1 MRRKAHFFNRRYIV
15 FAGLIWEL
23 PLFQMWFSF
32 WNFRLNRDE
41 TIFFSISTIILNRAN
56 HTWKY
61 HNLAQLFF
69 FECVL
74 CIFHSSS
81 STLLFL
87 LLILCLCLF
96 SFLYL
101 FAQFANATFSLIQT
115 IMICINNAPIC
126 DSASDNCLTNNKINS
141 APFEIHNVQSKSNY
155 IHLNQSNQIIFYQV
169 KFKERSQ
176 SNSKCNTTWK
186 YA

>member
-1 MRRKAHFFNRRYIV
+1 M
-15 FAGLIWEL
+15 
-23 PLFQMWFSF
+23 
-32 WNFRLNRDE
+32 
-41 TIFFSISTIILNRAN
+41 
-56 HTWKY
+56 
-61 HNLAQLFF
+61 
-69 FECVL
+69 CVL

-176 SNSKCNTTWK
+176 SNSKMQHNMEIRIEKSAAHFCFFFVIFFFCCAGLFISIGK
-186 YA
+186 FR

>member
-1 MRRKAHFFNRRYIV
+1 MKISQSGSVVFFCV
-15 FAGLIWEL
+15 F
-23 PLFQMWFSF
+23 
-32 WNFRLNRDE
+32 
-41 TIFFSISTIILNRAN
+41 
-56 HTWKY
+56 
-61 HNLAQLFF
+61 
-69 FECVL
+69 VL
-74 CIFHSSS
+74 CIFHSSSS

-141 APFEIHNVQSKSNY
+141 APPSKFTMYNVQSKSNY